1 MLETVLAWIGS
12 LLGMA
17 GNATWV
23 AIAGVLLA
31 FIIKKYSKPDLYN
44 QIYQGIYGLIFSI
57 FAGITIVLNKATLGL
72 WDKYLEPVFEL
83 ALTSLLKAVMDGN
96 SRLAKSALAD
106 IRKFAYATPFSA
118 ISYASV

>member
-83 ALTSLLKAVMDGN
+83 ALTSLLKAVMDGAVDGLN
-96 SRLAKSALAD
+96 SDEVTAKSTINGKLGKFS
-106 IRKFAYATPFSA
+106 RK
-118 ISYASV
+118 